1 MKQSTHIF
9 PKALARSAGLAILGL
24 CIAAPQSFAQSARNP
39 AAQSAFEFER
49 PTGFNFGD
57 EEGAIDVSTRDAAG
71 NRVIIDGLIVPNGDP
86 SSLPVPID
94 RALGRT
100 SGFANSSV
108 FGTGGGIFGSASGS
122 GSGQAIGNQLNI
134 ITNGSN
140 NTVIV
145 DSTQINNGNQ
155 KVVLN
160 GSLNLDD

>member
-1 MKQSTHIF
+1 MKQGTRIFRRSFAST
-9 PKALARSAGLAILGL
+9 AGLAILGL
-24 CIAAPQSFAQSARNP
+24 CIAAPQSFAQSARNRAP
-39 AAQSAFEFER
+39 QSTFEFER

-57 EEGAIDVSTRDAAG
+57 EEGAIDVSTRDADG

-108 FGTGGGIFGSASGS
+108 FGTGGGIFGSGS

-134 ITNGSN
+134 ITNGSY